1 MKRLSAQFP
10 IYNIRYTR
18 LGFTLMNPTSESKT
32 RGFTLI
38 ELLVVISI
46 IGILATLVM
55 ANLNSARSRARDS
68 QRKSDLRSIE
78 TALRLYYNDNG
89 SYPTNNASGEIM
101 GCSGGASQC
110 TWGLEWT
117 VGTTVYMSKLPKDA
131 LDSQVYK
138 YEADSAN
145 DTFTLSACLEN
156 ESDPSGVVTGDSTWC
171 PSLLQFQVKP

>member
-1 MKRLSAQFP
+1 MSAQ
-10 IYNIRYTR
+10 YTKYR
-18 LGFTLMNPTSESKT
+18 TPYTHKGFTFANEVQKA
-32 RGFTLI
+32 FTLI

-68 QRKSDLRSIE
+68 QRKSDLRSTQ

-89 SYPTNNASGEIM
+89 SYPTNNVSGEIM
-101 GCSGGASQC
+101 GCSGARC
-110 TWGLEWT
+110 EWGLEWA
-117 VGTTVYMSKLPKDA
+117 VGTTVYMSKLPKDP

-145 DTFTLSACLEN
+145 DSFTLSACLEN
-156 ESDPSGVVTGDSTWC
+156 ESDSNGIATADSSWC
-171 PSLLQFQVKP
+171 PSLTQFQVEP